1 MNDDRATIIA
11 KVRGWINPKLQIE
24 DVSNP
29 DLSPNDVV
37 IHVKG
42 KTDADYFGYQSDVQY
57 FIAFPSDSDS
67 LSISTYFYFEQS
79 DATGFT
85 VLPHEYKTIFANEMK
100 IPLLTL
106 GLWYTWIP
114 DLKNI
119 KSLQMQKVIWFDG
132 FSKNTFN
139 DGLSRVL
146 NGYEIVSAKYEQFR
160 DSIHRQK

>member
-1 MNDDRATIIA
+1 M
-11 KVRGWINPKLQIE
+11 
-24 DVSNP
+24 
-29 DLSPNDVV
+29 SPNDVV

-67 LSISTYFYFEQS
+67 LSKS

-132 FSKNTFN
+132 FSK
-139 DGLSRVL
+139 
-146 NGYEIVSAKYEQFR
+146 KYFQR
-160 DSIHRQK
+160 RIM

>member
-1 MNDDRATIIA
+1 MQPFNSST
-11 KVRGWINPKLQIE
+11 V
-24 DVSNP
+24 
-29 DLSPNDVV
+29 
-37 IHVKG
+37 
-42 KTDADYFGYQSDVQY
+42 
-57 FIAFPSDSDS
+57 S

-132 FSKNTFN
+132 FSKKYFQRRI
-139 DGLSRVL
+139 SRVL
-146 NGYEIVSAKYEQFR
+146 NGYKIVSARYEQFR
-160 DSIHRQK
+160 DSIHNQK

>member
-1 MNDDRATIIA
+1 MNDYRATIIA

-24 DVSNP
+24 DVSNR

-67 LSISTYFYFEQS
+67 LSKS

-100 IPLLTL
+100 ISLLTL
-106 GLWYTWIP
+106 GSCLC
-114 DLKNI
+114 
-119 KSLQMQKVIWFDG
+119 G
-132 FSKNTFN
+132 FQ
-139 DGLSRVL
+139 
-146 NGYEIVSAKYEQFR
+146 I
-160 DSIHRQK
+160 

>member
-1 MNDDRATIIA
+1 MNDDRYTIIA
-11 KVRGWINPKLQIE
+11 KVRRWINPKLQIE

-67 LSISTYFYFEQS
+67 LSISTYFHFEQS

-106 GLWYTWIP
+106 GL
-114 DLKNI
+114 
-119 KSLQMQKVIWFDG
+119 DG
-132 FSKNTFN
+132 TCGFQ
-139 DGLSRVL
+139 
-146 NGYEIVSAKYEQFR
+146 I
-160 DSIHRQK
+160 

>member
-1 MNDDRATIIA
+1 LNDDRATIIA

-67 LSISTYFYFEQS
+67 LSISSLAPLRILVY
-79 DATGFT
+79 
-85 VLPHEYKTIFANEMK
+85 LYKYSTKVNIF
-100 IPLLTL
+100 
-106 GLWYTWIP
+106 
-114 DLKNI
+114 
-119 KSLQMQKVIWFDG
+119 V
-132 FSKNTFN
+132 
-139 DGLSRVL
+139 
-146 NGYEIVSAKYEQFR
+146 KYQ
-160 DSIHRQK
+160 

>member
-1 MNDDRATIIA
+1 MQPFNSST
-11 KVRGWINPKLQIE
+11 V
-24 DVSNP
+24 
-29 DLSPNDVV
+29 
-37 IHVKG
+37 
-42 KTDADYFGYQSDVQY
+42 
-57 FIAFPSDSDS
+57 S

-132 FSKNTFN
+132 FSKKI
-139 DGLSRVL
+139 LSTTDYVEFLMDTKLCLQDMNNLGIPFITRSKAF
-146 NGYEIVSAKYEQFR
+146 YFR
-160 DSIHRQK
+160 CSV

>member
-1 MNDDRATIIA
+1 MQPFNSSTI
-11 KVRGWINPKLQIE
+11 
-24 DVSNP
+24 
-29 DLSPNDVV
+29 
-37 IHVKG
+37 
-42 KTDADYFGYQSDVQY
+42 
-57 FIAFPSDSDS
+57 S

-132 FSKNTFN
+132 FSK
-139 DGLSRVL
+139 
-146 NGYEIVSAKYEQFR
+146 KYFQR
-160 DSIHRQK
+160 RIM